1 MDAIVEASGVSK
13 ATIYKH
19 WPDKDALCL
28 EVLSHLHGLDEEPPV
43 FDTGDLRADLIAQL
57 THQPDEE
64 RKDMKERLMPHL
76 MAYGARHRAFGE
88 QWRGRAIERPLTQLK
103 QILRRGK
110 TRSILRRDLDL
121 DAAAALLMGPMMYRH
136 IFGNSLKTKLPPGF
150 VEYVVDAFCMAHAGE
165 HPRSTAGGKYK
176 KPR

>member
-1 MDAIVEASGVSK
+1 
-13 ATIYKH
+13 
-19 WPDKDALCL
+19 
-28 EVLSHLHGLDEEPPV
+28 
-43 FDTGDLRADLIAQL
+43 
-57 THQPDEE
+57 
-64 RKDMKERLMPHL
+64 
-76 MAYGARHRAFGE
+76 
-88 QWRGRAIERPLTQLK
+88 
-103 QILRRGK
+103 
-110 TRSILRRDLDL
+110 LRRDLDL